1 MTPNEFKANLL
12 AEVKLAE
19 KKLAKAQEKLA
30 PIADRI
36 KAALRAGDRPAAEK
50 LALAY
55 EQAKDEVTSAE
66 SAVAHAKEGF
76 EAGKK
81 QAGQMQ
87 ANVKTLKNAQVL
99 GGALGAINKSM
110 ELAKDTDEMMRKLEE
125 DAAMAEAK
133 LDLLLDEAD
142 SKLPPE
148 LRGPGAPSKAAPP
161 PPPINTAEDIL
172 KEFE

>member
-1 MTPNEFKANLL
+1 MTPNELKANLL

-30 PIADRI
+30 PVADRI

-50 LALAY
+50 LAMAY
-55 EQAKDEVTSAE
+55 EQAKDEVAAAE
-66 SAVAHAKEGF
+66 SAVAQAKTAF
-76 EAGKK
+76 ETGKK
-81 QAGQMQ
+81 QASQVQ
-87 ANVKTLKNAQVL
+87 ASVKTIKNAQVL

-110 ELAKDTDEMMRKLEE
+110 DIAKDADDMMRKLEE

-133 LDLLLDEAD
+133 LDVLLDEAE

-148 LRGPGAPSKAAPP
+148 LRGAGPPKAKPAP

>member
-1 MTPNEFKANLL
+1 MTPNEAVANLL

-30 PIADRI
+30 PLTDRI

-55 EQAKDEVTSAE
+55 EQAKDEVAAAE
-66 SAVAHAKEGF
+66 AAVAQAKEAF

-81 QAGQMQ
+81 QSAQTKANIKTIQQ
-87 ANVKTLKNAQVL
+87 AQALSKP
-99 GGALGAINKSM
+99 LGAFHSAMDTTKDAEDM
-110 ELAKDTDEMMRKLEE
+110 AKKLEE
-125 DAAMAEAK
+125 DAALAEAK
-133 LDLLLDEAD
+133 LDLLLDEAEA
-142 SKLPPE
+142 KLPPE
-148 LRGPGAPSKAAPP
+148 LRGPGGAKPAAPP
-161 PPPINTAEDIL
+161 PPPRSTAEDIL